1 MTVRSHVS
9 PPCTPDCSNSQAFD
23 DYNWVVRTEAMECD
37 TGKPNEDVGI
47 PVHTP
52 SCRKLLAAPVL
63 WTCVEALV

>member
-1 MTVRSHVS
+1 
-9 PPCTPDCSNSQAFD
+9 
-23 DYNWVVRTEAMECD
+23 MECD